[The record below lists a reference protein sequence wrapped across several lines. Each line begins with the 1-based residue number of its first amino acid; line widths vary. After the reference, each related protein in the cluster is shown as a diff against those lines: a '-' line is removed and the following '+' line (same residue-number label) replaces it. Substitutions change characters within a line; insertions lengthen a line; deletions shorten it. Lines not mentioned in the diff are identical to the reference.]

1 MSMLKKIFKNGTHKF
16 TLSEEIKPLL
26 SAKEIFILEQIG
38 IPKRILYTDIICS
51 EVYVE
56 NNAIVFGIS
65 NSFPT
70 KYGIELTSRNV
81 FSYSINDYT
90 EKLFINSNLE
100 SFVMSYFCLDFF
112 VGKSIQSETL
122 GAYYDKSPEGGNF
135 EQYANLLE
143 MLITDIDDRAT
154 KEGVWA
160 FFIGEMKLG
169 VI

>member
-1 MSMLKKIFKNGTHKF
+1 MFYINKVFMIIFF
-16 TLSEEIKPLL
+16 RIVS
-26 SAKEIFILEQIG
+26 IFIR
-38 IPKRILYTDIICS
+38 KR
-51 EVYVE
+51 